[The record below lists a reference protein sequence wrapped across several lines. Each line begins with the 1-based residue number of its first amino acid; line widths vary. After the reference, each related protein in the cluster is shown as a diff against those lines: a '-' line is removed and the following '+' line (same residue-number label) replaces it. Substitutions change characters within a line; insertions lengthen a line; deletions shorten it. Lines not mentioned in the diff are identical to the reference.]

1 MADPVQGLL
10 KKNELGNDA
19 KVSREAGPGLAQTTV
34 ASPALF
40 HQTDLLSRCTS
51 HNLIPAGNTVLQ
63 DSGPGYDFTTG
74 QPNYREFFYSTV
86 QLAGES
92 QLFDGSGS
100 FVRFQAGGGPTLT
113 QMTNPGGGFR
123 NETLW
128 SHNISPPIG
137 SRPVV
142 TGKVPPFRSDVPCYK
157 NAVPDL
163 NGPLARSGPPD
174 PRRSREARDPRA
186 LRDFIAIGV
195 LAVLAIV
202 TTSVILVR
210 QQANFPSWVPI
221 LGQSHFELKAEFSSA
236 QAVTPGQGQTVDLSG
251 VKIGSVQ
258 GVNLESGRAV
268 VTMNIDPKYAPLIHT
283 DASLLLRPR
292 TGLQDMTIEIDPGQ
306 NGQEVQEGSTIPLA
320 NTEPN
325 VNPDQILAS
334 LDGDTQSFLQL
345 LVQGGAQGLYGHSE
359 QLSAGLRRFDPTVR
373 DIARINSA
381 LVKRRQNLRRV
392 ITNFG
397 KLSAALG
404 KRDTQLARFVRS
416 SNTVF
421 GSFAKEQN
429 AIRATLQ
436 EFPPTL
442 QQTQSTLTAPTASRR
457 YSGLRPAS

>member
-1 MADPVQGLL
+1 MKRAI
-10 KKNELGNDA
+10 
-19 KVSREAGPGLAQTTV
+19 RE
-34 ASPALF
+34 
-40 HQTDLLSRCTS
+40 H
-51 HNLIPAGNTVLQ
+51 
-63 DSGPGYDFTTG
+63 
-74 QPNYREFFYSTV
+74 
-86 QLAGES
+86 
-92 QLFDGSGS
+92 
-100 FVRFQAGGGPTLT
+100 
-113 QMTNPGGGFR
+113 
-123 NETLW
+123 
-128 SHNISPPIG
+128 
-137 SRPVV
+137 
-142 TGKVPPFRSDVPCYK
+142 
-157 NAVPDL
+157 
-163 NGPLARSGPPD
+163 
-174 PRRSREARDPRA
+174 

-210 QQANFPSWVPI
+210 QQANFPSWLPI
-221 LGQSHFELKAEFSSA
+221 LGQSHFELKAEFSSS

-283 DASLLLRPR
+283 DSSLLLRPR

-306 NGQEVQEGSTIPLA
+306 NNKEVQEGSTIPLA
-320 NTEPN
+320 NSEPN

-345 LVQGGAQGLYGHSE
+345 LLQGGAQGLYGHSE

-373 DIARINSA
+373 DIARINGA
-381 LVKRRQNLRRV
+381 LAKRRQNLRRV

-397 KLSAALG
+397 KLSAELG
-404 KRDTQLARFVRS
+404 HRDTQLARFVRS
-416 SNTVF
+416 SNTVL

-442 QQTQSTLTAPTASRR
+442 QQTQSTLTSANKFAQILGPASRKLIPSAQALAPALR
-457 YSGLRPAS
+457 QVRPLFRETRGPLQNQIRPFARAVQPALKHINQASQPLASTTTSLSKGFNNLNLLLNALAYNPPDSSNGLPDEGYLFWLSWLNHDSNALFFTQDAGGPLRHGLVELSCNTAFLAEAAAGSDPFLRTLQQLSNVPSQAQIAQHDPNNCFVF